1 MTMRFLRKLV
11 FACIL
16 TGITALAFQDG
27 DLSSKAAG
35 LIQERWEEIARTL
48 ELLD

>member
-1 MTMRFLRKLV
+1 MSMRLLRKLV

-16 TGITALAFQDG
+16 TGITTLLFHDG

-35 LIQERWEEIARTL
+35 LIQDRLQELERTL
-48 ELLD
+48 QH

>member
-16 TGITALAFQDG
+16 TAITALVFQDG
-27 DLSSKAAG
+27 DLSAKAAG
-35 LIQERWEEIARTL
+35 LIQDRLQEIERTL
-48 ELLD
+48 RF

>member
-1 MTMRFLRKLV
+1 MRMRFLRKLV

-16 TGITALAFQDG
+16 TAITALVFQDG

-35 LIQERWEEIARTL
+35 LIQDRLEEITRTL
-48 ELLD
+48 QF

>member
-1 MTMRFLRKLV
+1 MRFLRKLV

-16 TGITALAFQDG
+16 TGIITLVFQDG

-35 LIQERWEEIARTL
+35 LIQDRLEEIERTL
-48 ELLD
+48 QL

>member
-16 TGITALAFQDG
+16 TGITMLVLQDG

-35 LIQERWEEIARTL
+35 LIQERLQEIEYTL
-48 ELLD
+48 DF